1 MMYIYTYY
9 IHINICHIVLHRL
22 EACIYHLLSNM
33 ASKKDEK
40 TFKALM
46 KNIKLLMPP
55 KSMKTCRRFFK
66 ARAKMWVR
74 QIVNGYMQI
83 DNVWARWSV
92 TYDAIVLGQEVAK
105 GSGKA
110 SGTARPRAMAD
121 ALFAEQ
127 ARATSI
133 MKQAF
138 LATSI
143 VPIRYC
149 PQCGSKL
156 SSPTIATRAN
166 YCTQCGVKFPQKHFT
181 CNGCGAPKTGL
192 LVCSSD
198 C

>member
-1 MMYIYTYY
+1 MYICAYYMYMYMYDVYIYIYY

-55 KSMKTCRRFFK
+55 KSMKTCHRFFK

-74 QIVNGYMQI
+74 AIVQGNMHI
-83 DNVWARWSV
+83 DNVWARWSD
-92 TYDAIVLGQEVAK
+92 TYDAITRGQWK
-105 GSGKA
+105 GKGK
-110 SGTARPRAMAD
+110 SINGRSTD

-127 ARATSI
+127 TRATSI

-138 LATSI
+138 LAT
-143 VPIRYC
+143 VFPIRYC
-149 PQCGSKL
+149 PQCGVKL
-156 SSPTIATRAN
+156 SSPCATRTN
-166 YCTQCGVKFPQKHFT
+166 YCTQCGIKFPEKHCT
-181 CNGCGAPKTGL
+181 CNRCGAQFL
-192 LVCSSD
+192 
-198 C
+198 